1 MSVVSTVNLGSH
13 PDLAGNLEMWGFE
26 KRSKLTKVPLK
37 KKKKPIR
44 GRTGTTYVR
53 PDPGIKP
60 GLHGWKQMLQSL
72 RHDPSSSQTCVHAC
86 FQKV

>member
-37 KKKKPIR
+37 KKKNLYEEGQEP
-44 GRTGTTYVR
+44 
-53 PDPGIKP
+53 P
-60 GLHGWKQMLQSL
+60 M
-72 RHDPSSSQTCVHAC
+72 
-86 FQKV
+86 